1 MKILIIKT
9 FPREIRITNIT
20 YNVQE
25 IGLAIS
31 LRKKGHEADV
41 LCSSDNSENRDSIL
55 NQEGVKVI
63 VYARK
68 AIRLLKNG
76 YFRGIDELLSQYDIL
91 QTEEYNQ
98 MFSWHL
104 SKKYPE
110 KTIIYHGPYYCEFN
124 KNYNRMAKV
133 FDAFFLHRYKKL
145 DTPFLTKSRLAEKY
159 LRNKGLSSV
168 KAIGVGLNTTF
179 LTKSGQ
185 QEDVK
190 AIEPIRDYKGLKLL
204 YIGQLEERRNAKFL
218 LDILSKVKEK
228 RPEAKL
234 ILVGKFA
241 NEAYRKDFD
250 LHLDSFKLRN
260 SIIHIE
266 RMEQSQL
273 AGIYRSC
280 DIFVFPTRYDI
291 YGMVLLEAMYFGL
304 PVISTINGGSD
315 MMIRND
321 ENGFM
326 INDYDAK
333 VWAAKVIKVANDG
346 LLKVRLGKAAT
357 ETINR
362 DFTWDTLAER
372 FIMAYKEKLIS
383 ETKTT

>member
-9 FPREIRITNIT
+9 FPLEIKTTHLT

-25 IGLAIS
+25 IGLAVA
-31 LRKKGHEADV
+31 LRKKGYEADV
-41 LCSSDNSENRDSIL
+41 LCCSDDGDNHESIVE
-55 NQEGVKVI
+55 QEGVLVT
-63 VYARK
+63 VFARK
-68 AIRLLKNG
+68 AIRFLKNG
-76 YFRGIDELLSQYDIL
+76 YFRRVDNLLRRYDIL
-91 QTEEYNQ
+91 QAEEYNQ

-104 SKKYPE
+104 AKKYPE
-110 KTIIYHGPYYCEFN
+110 KTVVYHGPYYCDFN
-124 KNYNRMAKV
+124 RNYNRMARV

-145 DTPFLTKSRLAEKY
+145 NTTFLTKSRLAEKY

-168 KAIGVGLNTTF
+168 KTIGVGLNTTF
-179 LTKSGQ
+179 LTQSEL

-218 LDILSKVKEK
+218 IDILSKVKEK
-228 RPEAKL
+228 RPETKL

-241 NEAYRKDFD
+241 NEAYRNDFD

-304 PVISTINGGSD
+304 PVVSTVNGGSD
-315 MMIRND
+315 MMITD
-321 ENGFM
+321 GKNGV
-326 INDYDAK
+326 IIDGYNAKTWAEKIITIVQDKDYRK
-333 VWAAKVIKVANDG
+333 HIGEKAN
-346 LLKVRLGKAAT
+346 K
-357 ETINR
+357 TILQSY
-362 DFTWDTLAER
+362 TWDDLVER
-372 FIMAYKEKLIS
+372 FINIYQNKLNQ
-383 ETKTT
+383 